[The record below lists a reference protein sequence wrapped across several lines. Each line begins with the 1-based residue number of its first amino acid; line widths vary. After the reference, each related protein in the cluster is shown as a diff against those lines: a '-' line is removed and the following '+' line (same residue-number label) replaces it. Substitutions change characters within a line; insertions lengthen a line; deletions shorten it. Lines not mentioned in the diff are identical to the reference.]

1 MDEKLKLTRRKFLQV
16 SAAAGAVAAA
26 GGMELAAHAAPDEEA
41 KKGELKYVR
50 TTCAPNCTG
59 GCGQQACV
67 YNGEIKD
74 IIQASDYE
82 DPEHN
87 PRGCLKGISFS
98 NLIYGPNRMHGPLKR
113 VGKPGEDEFEELS
126 WEDALDQAG
135 AEDQR
140 HIRA

>member
-26 GGMELAAHAAPDEEA
+26 GGIELAAHAAPDEEA

-82 DPEHN
+82 DSEHN
-87 PRGCLKGISFS
+87 PRGRHVFTTERSKISFRHRTTRIPS
-98 NLIYGPNRMHGPLKR
+98 TIP
-113 VGKPGEDEFEELS
+113 EDV
-126 WEDALDQAG
+126 
-135 AEDQR
+135 
-140 HIRA
+140 